1 MDNSFLSTHLKCWW
15 LLLIKYFVVDYY
27 FVVYIF
33 SAGSYTNMFLWTR
46 HTPSLVSTCPYIY
59 YSYEDHPEDKE
70 KDKKE
75 EKEAVKEGKKE
86 K

>member
-1 MDNSFLSTHLKCWW
+1 MYQTYSPFSVDLS
-15 LLLIKYFVVDYY
+15 
-27 FVVYIF
+27 
-33 SAGSYTNMFLWTR
+33 
-46 HTPSLVSTCPYIY
+46 YIY

>member
-1 MDNSFLSTHLKCWW
+1 
-15 LLLIKYFVVDYY
+15 
-27 FVVYIF
+27 
-33 SAGSYTNMFLWTR
+33 MFLWTR